1 VSNKTKAPEQA
12 RAGFSGS
19 RWRLASILALGYFLM
34 LFTIGIYRFW
44 QVTAKRRFYWLNT
57 IIDGDTLEYTGT
69 AIQLLIGF
77 LLALV
82 IFLPLYGFFFYL
94 STQSSETALMGYIFA
109 AVFLYFLA
117 GYAIYR
123 ARRFRLTR
131 TLWRG
136 IRFHLTGSAW
146 NYAFRRFFWSIATVL
161 SAGLA
166 YPFMAANLWRYRYNN
181 TWYGDRQFN
190 FGGSWRTI
198 AVPFYATYALFAG
211 SVIAGI
217 LLSSTQKNGRFS
229 PDMLFEN
236 LAATGLWI
244 FAILVASLSYFYLL
258 SRIISAMFSTISA
271 GRARLKVKV
280 GARAL
285 FWQYLAYAI
294 SLSMVIILALGIF
307 GVMTMDEYGRVMK
320 GGDIDLA
327 QLLQISWTNLVL
339 YGLFYLTLLAVLS
352 ILSQTILGL
361 GYWRLV
367 ANGAVIENADDLK
380 SVRASGEE
388 STLVGEGLAD
398 ALNVGAY

>member
-1 VSNKTKAPEQA
+1 VSNKIDGPERVTA
-12 RAGFSGS
+12 RFSGS

-44 QVTAKRRFYWLNT
+44 LVTTKRRFYWANT
-57 IIDGDTLEYTGT
+57 EIGGDALEYTGT

-94 STQSSETALMGYIFA
+94 STQSGETAVMGYTFA

-136 IRFHLTGSAW
+136 IRFHLSGSAW
-146 NYAFRRFFWSIATVL
+146 NYAFRRFFWSIITVL

-181 TWYGDRQFN
+181 TWYGDRRFN

-198 AVPFYATYALFAG
+198 AVPFYANYGLFAG
-211 SVIAGI
+211 SVIGAFLLAG
-217 LLSSTQKNGRFS
+217 TQKNGRFTAEMFFS
-229 PDMLFEN
+229 N
-236 LAATGLWI
+236 LAAVSLGI
-244 FAILVASLSYFYLL
+244 FAIVVASLSYFFLL
-258 SRIISAMFSTISA
+258 SRITSAMFSTVCA

-280 GARAL
+280 SARSL

-294 SLSMVIILALGIF
+294 LVFMVIILALGIF

-327 QLLQISWTNLVL
+327 QLLRISWTNLVF
-339 YGLFYLTLLAVLS
+339 YGLFYLTLLAIFS